1 MIKSFG
7 ILLGFQTAGNLFVL
21 ASGLP
26 LPGNVAGMV
35 FLTFFLVCNLISS
48 EHVEPAAQLL
58 VDNLAFLF
66 VPAGVGIMSYFGVLA
81 AEWLPLS
88 LSIFVSLVAV
98 LVVTGRIVELFGS
111 GAADGASSND

>member
-1 MIKSFG
+1 MIKAFG
-7 ILLGFQTAGNLFVL
+7 ILLAFQAAGNLL
-21 ASGLP
+21 AAVTGMP
-26 LPGNVAGMV
+26 MPGNVAGMI
-35 FLTFFLVCNLISS
+35 LLMIFLVMEIIAV

-88 LSIFVSLVAV
+88 LSIFVSLLAV
-98 LVVTGRIVELFGS
+98 LVVTGKLACLFRS
-111 GAADGASSND
+111 GNTDGVIKDV